1 MTYLVMLAW
10 FAGFQLLPQ
19 RRILKAINKTLSIVL
34 DAMPMYIL
42 EYPMGGTVHQVQV
55 Q

>member
-10 FAGFQLLPQ
+10 FAGFQLLRQ
-19 RRILKAINKTLSIVL
+19 RVILKATNKILRIVL
-34 DAMPMYIL
+34 DAMRMYIL
-42 EYPMGGTVHQVQV
+42 EYPMGGAVHQVQV